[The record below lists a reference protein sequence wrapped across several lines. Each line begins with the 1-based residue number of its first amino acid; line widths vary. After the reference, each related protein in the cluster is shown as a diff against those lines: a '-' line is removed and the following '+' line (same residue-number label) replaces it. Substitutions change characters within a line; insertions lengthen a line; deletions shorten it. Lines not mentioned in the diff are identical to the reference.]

1 MLRFED
7 YRQLANRSAQL
18 AIAASPPSVSEALL
32 TLALNY
38 ISLGSRGTSAG
49 WHNGKCSKIRLT
61 GYGD

>member
-32 TLALNY
+32 TLAANY
-38 ISLGSRGTSAG
+38 M
-49 WHNGKCSKIRLT
+49 
-61 GYGD
+61 